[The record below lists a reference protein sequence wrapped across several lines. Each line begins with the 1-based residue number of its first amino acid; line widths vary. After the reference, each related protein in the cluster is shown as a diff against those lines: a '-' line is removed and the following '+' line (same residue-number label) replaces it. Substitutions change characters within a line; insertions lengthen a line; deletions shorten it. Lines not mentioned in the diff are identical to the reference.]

1 MIKRFILAFSAGLL
15 VLALVL
21 GYIGQRTNREL
32 EATVTEL
39 FNRQQLSLAR
49 QIAGDIRN
57 HFGFLKTSLLA
68 MDAARGPRETG
79 LAEVADLDRLFRI
92 YSAWNV
98 IALGHASLDGSGALA
113 VSADGVGHGPWLVA
127 MLADSLEW
135 ARARNGETVRMSRDF
150 VLREGPLAGRRVV
163 LLAAPTVGPDG
174 RVIGLDFL
182 VVDAMAVAQR
192 HGRGVRSG
200 QTGYAW
206 VINHEGIFLSH
217 FEDRFQGQDAFV
229 VRAERNP
236 KISYS
241 RINELMV
248 EKLLKGQEGT
258 DWYVSGWHRGSIGE
272 MRKLLAY
279 SPVFYAGEE
288 NPELLWSVG
297 LAAPASEVYGIMQPF
312 LARQWMATGASVLLA
327 LAALAAVIF
336 LSLRWAQI
344 LHREVEEKTAD
355 LRVERD
361 RVREGMDRLL
371 EAQERLV
378 RSERFAAV
386 GEAAAHLAHEIKNP
400 LLLMG
405 GFAAQVRKGLGEDV
419 PMAAKLRDKLQIVED
434 EARRLECLL
443 REVSGF
449 TKPSRPTLVSQDI
462 NEVVEDTLRLVESDF
477 GERGIRCVREL
488 DRGLP
493 PVPCDPGQMRQ
504 VLLNLVKNAGEAMP
518 DGGAI
523 TVRTWR
529 EGGAVKIAVRDT
541 GLGMPP
547 QVLERLFSPFF
558 TTKTK
563 GTGLGLAV
571 SFRIME
577 DHGGEIDATSAEGQ
591 GSTFTLSL
599 PLARDESP
607 GGEA

>member
-15 VLALVL
+15 ALALVL
-21 GYIGQRTNREL
+21 GYIGQRTNQEL

-49 QIAGDIRN
+49 QIASDIRT
-57 HFGFLKTSLLA
+57 HFGFLETSLLA
-68 MDAARGPRETG
+68 MGAACGPRETG

-92 YSAWNV
+92 YSAWDV
-98 IALGHASLDGSGALA
+98 VALGHASLDGSGALA
-113 VSADGVGHGPWLVA
+113 VSADGIGHGPWLMA

-135 ARARNGETVRMSRDF
+135 ARAQDGEAVRMSRDF
-150 VLREGPLAGRRVV
+150 VLREGPLAGLRVV

-174 RVIGLDFL
+174 RAIGLDFL

-217 FEDRFQGQDAFV
+217 FEDQFLGQSSFT

-241 RINELMV
+241 RINQLV
-248 EKLLKGQEGT
+248 AEKLLKGQEGT
-258 DWYVSGWHRGSIGE
+258 DWYVSGWHRGAIGE
-272 MRKLLAY
+272 MRKPLAY
-279 SPVFYAGEE
+279 SPAYYAGEE

-297 LAAPASEVYGIMQPF
+297 LAAPASEVYGIMEPF
-312 LARQWMATGASVLLA
+312 LARQWIAAGASVLLA
-327 LAALAAVIF
+327 LSALAAVIF

-361 RVREGMDRLL
+361 KVRDSLARLL
-371 EAQERLV
+371 EAQEKLV

-405 GFAAQVRKGLGEDV
+405 GFAAQVRKSLNEDG
-419 PMAAKLRDKLQIVED
+419 PKAEKLRDKLQIVED
-434 EARRLECLL
+434 EARRLEYLL

-449 TKPSRPTLVSQDI
+449 TKLSKPTFVLRDI
-462 NEVVEDTLRLVESDF
+462 NEVVEGTLRLVESDF
-477 GERGIRCVREL
+477 SERGIRCVREL
-488 DRGLP
+488 DRSLP
-493 PVPCDPGQMRQ
+493 PVPHDPAQMRQ

-518 DGGAI
+518 AGG
-523 TVRTWR
+523 TLTMRTWR
-529 EGGAVKIAVRDT
+529 EGGSVKIAVQDT
-541 GLGMPP
+541 GTGMSP
-547 QVLERLFSPFF
+547 QALERLFSPFF
-558 TTKTK
+558 TTKAK

-577 DHGGEIDATSAEGQ
+577 DHGGEIGATSTEGQ

-599 PLARDESP
+599 PLTH
-607 GGEA
+607 GGEPEGKA